1 MQILYTIQSAP
12 ASEAPLLLCDQAF
25 SQLASFF
32 NHYYGSLRGFRTQLR
47 AFLSEAMQH
56 NPLFYLH
63 TIHCLGV
70 PEYIML
76 SEFKA
81 LPKLMTADLGH
92 LLQARP

>member
-1 MQILYTIQSAP
+1 
-12 ASEAPLLLCDQAF
+12 
-25 SQLASFF
+25 
-32 NHYYGSLRGFRTQLR
+32 
-47 AFLSEAMQH
+47 MQH

-92 LLQARP
+92 LL